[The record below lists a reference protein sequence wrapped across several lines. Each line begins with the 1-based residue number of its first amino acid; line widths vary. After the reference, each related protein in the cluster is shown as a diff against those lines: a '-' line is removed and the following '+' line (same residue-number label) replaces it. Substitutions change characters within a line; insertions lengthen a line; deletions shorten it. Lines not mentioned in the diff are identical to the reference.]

1 MDSDAIVVVRR
12 RANGIQLGEL
22 EAIYIY
28 MHRGEDGRFIITHG
42 VGHDRVGRREGDMA
56 VYEPIKRYEH
66 DDEERGM
73 TDPMMMKKNNIS
85 IDHDEDVEMA
95 IHQIS
100 KSTSASSAATA
111 ASGAAAYKNVS
122 HEEAAAAPAS
132 LPSKLRQQQRLVSLD
147 VFRGSTVAIMI
158 LVDDVGGI
166 LPAIN
171 HSPWNGLTLADLVM
185 PFFLFMVG
193 VSLSLTYKKM
203 SCGTVATRK
212 TVLRTLKLLA
222 LGLFLQGGYF
232 HGIKDLTFGVDIEQM
247 RWMGILQRIAIAY
260 FVAALCEIWL
270 KGDDNVNS
278 GRSLLR
284 KYRFQWS
291 AALIITVLYLS
302 LLYGLHVPD
311 WEYQI
316 PGDSSSAPKTFSVKC
331 GVWGDTGPACNAVGM
346 IDRKI
351 LGLRHLYRRPI
362 YARTEQCSINS
373 PDNGPLP
380 ADAPSWCQAPF
391 DPEGLLSSM
400 MAIVTCLVGL
410 HYGHIIVHFKSHRDR
425 ILRWSI
431 SSSSLIILGLALDLL
446 GMHINKPLYT
456 FSYMCITAGSAG
468 ILFTAIYL
476 MVDVCGYR
484 RPTIVMEWMGM
495 HALMIFVLVACNL
508 LPVIIHGFYW
518 GKPQNNILSLIG
530 IGK

>member
-1 MDSDAIVVVRR
+1 
-12 RANGIQLGEL
+12 
-22 EAIYIY
+22 
-28 MHRGEDGRFIITHG
+28 MHGGEDERFIITRG
-42 VGHDRVGRREGDMA
+42 VGDDRVGRREGDMA
-56 VYEPIKRYEH
+56 MYEPIKGCEH

-73 TDPMMMKKNNIS
+73 TNPMMMKNNNIS

-95 IHQIS
+95 IQQIS
-100 KSTSASSAATA
+100 KSTSASSAA
-111 ASGAAAYKNVS
+111 ASASACGGGGAAAYKNVS
-122 HEEAAAAPAS
+122 KEEAAAAAAS
-132 LPSKLRQQQRLVSLD
+132 LPSKLRQQQQQRLVSLD
-147 VFRGSTVAIMI
+147 VFRGFTVAIMI

-203 SCGTVATRK
+203 SCRTVATRK

-316 PGDSSSAPKTFSVKC
+316 PGVSSSAPKTFSVKC
-331 GVWGDTGPACNAVGM
+331 GVRGDTGPACNAVGM

>member
-1 MDSDAIVVVRR
+1 MQVKQELQLLVGVTLVAVAVAVAVKARIHVYGAWRHVTGCMQITADKRR
-12 RANGIQLGEL
+12 IKK
-22 EAIYIY
+22 I
-28 MHRGEDGRFIITHG
+28 
-42 VGHDRVGRREGDMA
+42 RVGTREGDMA
-56 VYEPIKRYEH
+56 VYEPIKGYEH
-66 DDEERGM
+66 DVEERGM

-85 IDHDEDVEMA
+85 IDHNEDVEMA
-95 IHQIS
+95 IQQIS
-100 KSTSASSAATA
+100 KSTSASAAA
-111 ASGAAAYKNVS
+111 AVGGGAGGAAAYKNVS
-122 HEEAAAAPAS
+122 NEEAAAAS

-147 VFRGSTVAIMI
+147 VFRGLTVAIMI

-212 TVLRTLKLLA
+212 TLLRTLKLLA

-247 RWMGILQRIAIAY
+247 RWMGILQ
-260 FVAALCEIWL
+260 
-270 KGDDNVNS
+270 GDDNVNS

-302 LLYGLHVPD
+302 LSYGLHVPD

-331 GVWGDTGPACNAVGM
+331 GVQGDTGPACNAVGM

-351 LGLRHLYRRPI
+351 LGLRHLYGRPI

-373 PDNGPLP
+373 PIM
-380 ADAPSWCQAPF
+380 ARY
-391 DPEGLLSSM
+391 LLM
-400 MAIVTCLVGL
+400 L
-410 HYGHIIVHFKSHRDR
+410 
-425 ILRWSI
+425 
-431 SSSSLIILGLALDLL
+431 LL
-446 GMHINKPLYT
+446 GVKLLL
-456 FSYMCITAGSAG
+456 
-468 ILFTAIYL
+468 ILKDF
-476 MVDVCGYR
+476 
-484 RPTIVMEWMGM
+484 
-495 HALMIFVLVACNL
+495 
-508 LPVIIHGFYW
+508 
-518 GKPQNNILSLIG
+518 
-530 IGK
+530 

>member
-1 MDSDAIVVVRR
+1 MDETQRERERGRGAEAQKRNQKKGRR
-12 RANGIQLGEL
+12 RSSSDLGS
-22 EAIYIY
+22 IYKCC
-28 MHRGEDGRFIITHG
+28 
-42 VGHDRVGRREGDMA
+42 RVPSPFRLPTTRRIRKIRAGRRQGDMA
-56 VYEPIKRYEH
+56 VYEPIKRYDH

-95 IHQIS
+95 IHHIS
-100 KSTSASSAATA
+100 KSTSASSAAA
-111 ASGAAAYKNVS
+111 ASGGAAAYKNVS

-147 VFRGSTVAIMI
+147 VFRGFTVAIMI

-171 HSPWNGLTLADLVM
+171 HSPWN
-185 PFFLFMVG
+185 
-193 VSLSLTYKKM
+193 
-203 SCGTVATRK
+203 
-212 TVLRTLKLLA
+212 
-222 LGLFLQGGYF
+222 GGYF

-331 GVWGDTGPACNAVGM
+331 GVRGDTGPACNAVGM

-446 GMHINKPLYT
+446 
-456 FSYMCITAGSAG
+456 
-468 ILFTAIYL
+468 
-476 MVDVCGYR
+476 
-484 RPTIVMEWMGM
+484 
-495 HALMIFVLVACNL
+495 ACNL